1 MKKPVSW
8 STIIIVVALLYL
20 WADASGN
27 GGSSGNS
34 TPKNPHP
41 VSTVCNKYFRGGC

>member
-1 MKKPVSW
+1 MRKPISW
-8 STIIIVVALLYL
+8 STIIIVVGLLYL

-27 GGSSGNS
+27 GDSGNS